1 MITPSDLKN
10 LTDISTV
17 DKIYDELMLYGLDSF
32 RTSSK
37 DAQSKIFSKICHD
50 LIQQY
55 VNWNDYVHSN
65 NVMQLYKDTILI
77 SAQTKR
83 PSWFIR
89 YEIIIYGRRTPL
101 YFIDNPQAL
110 FSRINEILSRGNAL
124 QTTKLIGAVTS
135 LCNYYGVNFLSK
147 NISEVDK
154 NFVISHI
161 KDIFA
166 KEYAAFDKACF
177 PQEIKKSFQDIIDY
191 AQDPENYNRP
201 GISAN
206 AIVQWDEDDE
216 ETEHTPE
223 IPSVAQVE
231 AETQTKKAGELKW
244 LDGKTIKFMGDI
256 KSSLVAYIKF
266 LANKYNFEADITSDY
281 AKIKNLDF
289 RKFRYSDKYAAII
302 AGPMPHSVKG
312 KGSYSS
318 GLEMLKNEPGYPD
331 VFECILNDNP
341 TNDKLK
347 ITKSSLWKALQE
359 VNYKL
364 MSR

>member
-1 MITPSDLKN
+1 MITPSDLEN

-17 DKIYDELMLYGLDSF
+17 DKIYDELMLHGLDSF

-37 DAQSKIFSKICHD
+37 DSQSKIFSKICHN

-65 NVMQLYKDTILI
+65 NIMQLYKDTILI
-77 SAQTKR
+77 SAQTKK
-83 PSWFIR
+83 PSWFVR
-89 YEIIIYGRRTPL
+89 YEITIYGRRTPL

-110 FSRINEILSRGNAL
+110 LSRINEILFRDKEL

-135 LCNYYGVNFLSK
+135 LCNYYGVNFLSENVSK
-147 NISEVDK
+147 DDK
-154 NFVISHI
+154 NLVVSHI
-161 KDIFA
+161 NGIFA
-166 KEYAAFDKACF
+166 KEYAAFDKTRF

-191 AQDPENYNRP
+191 AQNPANYIRP

-206 AIVQWDEDDE
+206 EIVQWDEDDE
-216 ETEHTPE
+216 EAELTPE
-223 IPSVAQVE
+223 IPPVAQVE
-231 AETQTKKAGELKW
+231 AETQTEKAGEFKC

-266 LANKYNFEADITSDY
+266 LAKTYNFEADITSDY
-281 AKIKNLDF
+281 EKIKNLDF

-331 VFECILNDNP
+331 VFECIP
-341 TNDKLK
+341 NDKLK
-347 ITKSSLWKALQE
+347 ITKSSIRKALQE
-359 VNYKL
+359 ANYKL

>member
-1 MITPSDLKN
+1 MITPSDLEN

-17 DKIYDELMLYGLDSF
+17 DKIYDELMLHGLDSF

-37 DAQSKIFSKICHD
+37 DAQSKIFSKICHN

-65 NVMQLYKDTILI
+65 NIMQLYKDTILI

-110 FSRINEILSRGNAL
+110 LSRINEILSREKEL

-135 LCNYYGVNFLSK
+135 LCNYYGMNFLSENVSK
-147 NISEVDK
+147 DDK
-154 NFVISHI
+154 NLVISHI
-161 KDIFA
+161 NGIFT
-166 KEYAAFDKACF
+166 KEYAAFDKARF

-191 AQDPENYNRP
+191 AQNPANYIRP

-206 AIVQWDEDDE
+206 EIVQWDEDDE
-216 ETEHTPE
+216 ETELTPE
-223 IPSVAQVE
+223 IPPVAQVE
-231 AETQTKKAGELKW
+231 AETQTEKAGELKC

-266 LANKYNFEADITSDY
+266 LAKTYNFEADITSDY
-281 AKIKNLDF
+281 EKIKNLDF

-331 VFECILNDNP
+331 VFECIP
-341 TNDKLK
+341 NDKLK

-359 VNYKL
+359 ANYKL

>member
-1 MITPSDLKN
+1 MITPSDLEN

-17 DKIYDELMLYGLDSF
+17 DKIYDELMLHGLDSF
-32 RTSSK
+32 RTPSK
-37 DAQSKIFSKICHD
+37 DAQSKIFSKICHN

-55 VNWNDYVHSN
+55 VDWNDYVHSN
-65 NVMQLYKDTILI
+65 NIMQLYKDTILV
-77 SAQTKR
+77 SAQTKK

-110 FSRINEILSRGNAL
+110 LGRINEILSREKEL

-135 LCNYYGVNFLSK
+135 LCNYYGVNFLSENLSK
-147 NISEVDK
+147 DDK

-161 KDIFA
+161 NGIFA
-166 KEYAAFDKACF
+166 KEYAAFDKARF

-191 AQDPENYNRP
+191 AQNPANYIRP

-216 ETEHTPE
+216 ENELTPE
-223 IPSVAQVE
+223 IPPVAQVE
-231 AETQTKKAGELKW
+231 SETQAEKTNELKY

-266 LANKYNFEADITSDY
+266 LAKTYNFEADITSDY
-281 AKIKNLDF
+281 EKIKNLDF

-331 VFECILNDNP
+331 VFECIP
-341 TNDKLK
+341 NDKLK

-359 VNYKL
+359 ANYRL

>member
-1 MITPSDLKN
+1 MITPSDLEN
-10 LTDISTV
+10 LTDISTI
-17 DKIYDELMLYGLDSF
+17 DTIYDELMLHGLDSF

-37 DAQSKIFSKICHD
+37 DAQSKIFSKICHN

-65 NVMQLYKDTILI
+65 NIMQLYKDTILI

-110 FSRINEILSRGNAL
+110 FVRIDEILSREKEL
-124 QTTKLIGAVTS
+124 QTTKLNGAVTS
-135 LCNYYGVNFLSK
+135 LCNYYGVNFLSE
-147 NISEVDK
+147 NISKDDK
-154 NFVISHI
+154 NLVISHVNGT
-161 KDIFA
+161 FA
-166 KEYAAFDKACF
+166 REYAAFDKARF

-191 AQDPENYNRP
+191 AQNPTNYIRP

-206 AIVQWDEDDE
+206 EIAQWDEDDE
-216 ETEHTPE
+216 EVELTPE
-223 IPSVAQVE
+223 IPPIAQVE
-231 AETQTKKAGELKW
+231 AETQAEKEGQFKY

-256 KSSLVAYIKF
+256 KSSIIVYIRF
-266 LANKYNFEADITSDY
+266 LAKTNNFEADITSDY
-281 AKIKNLDF
+281 EKIKNLDF
-289 RKFRYSDKYAAII
+289 RKFRYSNKYAAII

-331 VFECILNDNP
+331 VFECI
-341 TNDKLK
+341 TSEKLK
-347 ITKSSLWKALQE
+347 VTRTSVWKALE
-359 VNYKL
+359 EANCRL